1 MKTTQIGMKAIIQRP
16 TPLGSEVYEYILQQL
31 VSLAIAPGERINIDQ
46 LARAIGVS
54 QTPIREALSQLEA
67 HRLVVKHHMQGYRA
81 APQLTRREFEDLT
94 ELRLLIEPAATAKA
108 SLAMTD
114 EAYVSIESLTAEM
127 EKSATQ
133 SALSSY
139 TAFARLD
146 SAFHALIA
154 QESGNALLHE
164 IVVRQHTHLHLFRLR
179 FQVSATQLAINEHAA
194 IIAALRA
201 RDPKEAAAAMKRHI
215 EQGHAR
221 FRSSFE

>member
-1 MKTTQIGMKAIIQRP
+1 MKTPQTGMKTIQRP
-16 TPLGSEVYEYILQQL
+16 APLGSEVYEYILQQL
-31 VSLAIAPGERINIDQ
+31 ISLAIAPGERINIDQ

-67 HRLVVKHHMQGYRA
+67 HRLVVKNHMQGYRA
-81 APQLTRREFEDLT
+81 APQLTRREFDDLA
-94 ELRLLIEPAATAKA
+94 ELRLLIEPVAAAKA
-108 SLAMTD
+108 ALAITN
-114 EAYVSIESLTAEM
+114 ETLATIETLAADM
-127 EKSATQ
+127 EKSAAH
-133 SALSSY
+133 SGLSSY

-164 IVVRQHTHLHLFRLR
+164 IVIRQHTHIHLFRLR
-179 FQVSATQLAINEHAA
+179 FEIGVTRLAIGEHEE

-201 RDPKEAAAAMKRHI
+201 HAPDEAAAAMKRHI

-221 FRSSFE
+221 FRSSLD